1 MNIQLPYTNKIR
13 LDDLN
18 IIEMYSTLDMFIENI
33 NRTPYNN
40 THSIDASIDWSRS
53 IKGSAYWLHLD
64 QILSSYYY
72 KVYAFVYNKNV
83 SINAITFTL

>member
-33 NRTPYNN
+33 NRIPYNN

-64 QILSSYYY
+64 QMLSSYYY
-72 KVYAFVYNKNV
+72 KVYTFVYERNI
-83 SINAITFTL
+83 SIPAIIFTL

>member
-33 NRTPYNN
+33 NRIPYNN

-64 QILSSYYY
+64 QMLSSYYY
-72 KVYAFVYNKNV
+72 KVYVFVYNKNV